1 MARGGR
7 ARYNIGKRGG
17 SDGGV
22 SFQLPT
28 GWDDGSGK
36 IRHIQSGPLKGR
48 VFWTSRH
55 EAKEIAKRL
64 QDKDERHVRYDP
76 D

>member
-7 ARYNIGKRGG
+7 HRFHVGKRGG

-22 SFQLPT
+22 SFQIPP

-36 IRHIQSGPLKGR
+36 IRHVQSGPLKGR
-48 VFWTSRH
+48 VFWTSRQ
-55 EAKEIAKRL
+55 EAKEIAKRME
-64 QDKDERHVRYDP
+64 DKNESRVRYDP

>member
-1 MARGGR
+1 MSKRGRGIQIR
-7 ARYNIGKRGG
+7 KRGG

-22 SFQLPT
+22 SFQIPP
-28 GWDDGSGK
+28 GWTDGSGK
-36 IRHIQSGPLKGR
+36 IKHIQSGPLKGR
-48 VFWTSRH
+48 VYFSNRH

-64 QDKDERHVRYDP
+64 QDREERYVRYD

>member
-1 MARGGR
+1 MSKRGHGIQIR
-7 ARYNIGKRGG
+7 KRGG

-22 SFQLPT
+22 SFQIPP
-28 GWDDGSGK
+28 GWTDGSGK
-36 IRHIQSGPLKGR
+36 IKHIQSGPLKGR
-48 VFWTSRH
+48 VYFSSRH

-64 QDKDERHVRYDP
+64 QDKEERYVRYD